1 MQRGGGGDYRET
13 EAVPG
18 EAAALI
24 ETVEAFDDAGSL
36 RWRNAGTVV
45 LNDHRD
51 GIPILGRPN
60 AHGCSAAGVF
70 QGVIDQVHERA
81 RNEILVAE
89 GDRLTLD
96 LTDKRDSFSLR
107 GGVVELDD
115 IVDDNGERH
124 RRERLTM
131 SPGLGLRDLQQPVEH
146 PDQLVDFLNG

>member
-1 MQRGGGGDYRET
+1 MQRGGGCDYRQT

-24 ETVEAFDDAGSL
+24 ETVKAFDDAGSL
-36 RWRNAGTVV
+36 RCRNAGTVV

-51 GIPILGRPN
+51 AIPTLSSAN

-70 QGVIDQVHERA
+70 QCVIDQVHERA

-89 GDRLTLD
+89 GDWLTLD
-96 LTDKRDSFSLR
+96 LTDKRDSFGLR

-115 IVDDNGERH
+115 ILDNNSERH
-124 RRERLTM
+124 RSEGLTM

-146 PDQLVDFLNG
+146 PDQL